1 MEQVV
6 TAQNL
11 RDSRILDLLEVM
23 NNVYALILDAE
34 PLRTIQTQKQA
45 LEVLAKQ
52 TTECAY
58 FISHY
63 AREPSYCECDR
74 MWSATENL
82 TMLPGSRL
90 GKNIMGSVD
99 CKITDFEKAFQR
111 LRATFQEGVALHT
124 ELFVLRMVSDIGTIG
139 TQRMRSSYSLH
150 YIHCFGQL
158 PKDV

>member
-1 MEQVV
+1 MFMEQVII
-6 TAQNL
+6 AQNL
-11 RDSRILDLLEVM
+11 HDSRILDLLGVM
-23 NNVYALILDAE
+23 NDVYALILDAE
-34 PLRTIQTQKQA
+34 PLKAIQTQKGA
-45 LEVLAKQ
+45 FEMLAKQ

-63 AREPSYCECDR
+63 AREPSYCEYDR
-74 MWSATENL
+74 TCSMTENL

-111 LRATFQEGVALHT
+111 LRATFQEGVVLHT

-139 TQRMRSSYSLH
+139 KQ
-150 YIHCFGQL
+150 
-158 PKDV
+158 